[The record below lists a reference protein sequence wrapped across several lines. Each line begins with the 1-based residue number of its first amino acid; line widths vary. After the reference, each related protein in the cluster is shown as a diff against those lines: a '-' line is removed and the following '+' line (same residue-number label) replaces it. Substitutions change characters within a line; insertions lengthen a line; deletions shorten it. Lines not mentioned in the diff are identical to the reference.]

1 MIQVFDSS
9 TDRTAEIA
17 ETAAARTYVAPSDR
31 SVGPPAVYP
40 AAGRIE
46 ASAF

>member
-9 TDRTAEIA
+9 TGRTAEIA
-17 ETAAARTYVAPSDR
+17 ETAARTCVAPWDR
-31 SVGPPAVYP
+31 SVGPPAVSP

>member
-17 ETAAARTYVAPSDR
+17 ETAAACTFVARWDR
-31 SVGPPAVYP
+31 SVGPPAVSH